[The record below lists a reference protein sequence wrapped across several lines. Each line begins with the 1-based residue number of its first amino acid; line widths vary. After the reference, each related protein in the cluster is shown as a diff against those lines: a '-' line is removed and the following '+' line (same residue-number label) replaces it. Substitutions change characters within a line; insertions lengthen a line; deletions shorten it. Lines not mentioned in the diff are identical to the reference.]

1 MITTRPYTRPQS
13 LTADFQSLSHRR
25 DELRTLTHIAQHADA
40 TTVTDS
46 AHRHRLIKLHSN
58 ANKKTHFT
66 KVSMPSCTAPRLA
79 PHPLTSRC
87 DIGAPPSAHARR
99 WSVARLTASSTSYTV
114 CGAHRRRSVAERRT
128 TDGWIVP
135 SPPPTPLCSI
145 DDAAAALSPFS
156 GGAAKIPS
164 DGGTDRHRP
173 TRRSRR
179 DHREICAR
187 SARGRREI

>member
-1 MITTRPYTRPQS
+1 
-13 LTADFQSLSHRR
+13 
-25 DELRTLTHIAQHADA
+25 
-40 TTVTDS
+40 
-46 AHRHRLIKLHSN
+46 
-58 ANKKTHFT
+58 
-66 KVSMPSCTAPRLA
+66 MPSCTAPRLA

-87 DIGAPPSAHARR
+87 EIGAPPSAHARR
-99 WSVARLTASSTSYTV
+99 WSVARLTASSTSYTG
-114 CGAHRRRSVAERRT
+114 CGAHLRRSAAERRT

-173 TRRSRR
+173 THRSRC
-179 DHREICAR
+179 DHREIGAR
-187 SARGRREI
+187 SARDRREVGARSARDRREVPARSPRDPREIPARSRRLSPLGRSPTVSPIQHTQFGIPN